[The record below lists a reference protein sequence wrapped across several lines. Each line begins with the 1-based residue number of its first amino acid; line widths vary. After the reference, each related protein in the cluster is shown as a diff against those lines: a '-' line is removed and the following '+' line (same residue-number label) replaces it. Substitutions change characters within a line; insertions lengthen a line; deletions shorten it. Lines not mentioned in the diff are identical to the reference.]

1 MQVIPVIDLLHG
13 QVVRGVAG
21 ERHRYQPIQS
31 KLCAGS
37 APGVVARALI
47 DRFPCRQMYV
57 ADLDAI
63 AAREPNWEAYSA
75 IAAAGVGLILDG
87 GLRSVEQAAE
97 FTARMQPIQLTSR
110 IVVGLETI
118 RDLNDLPQ
126 FVRAVGQ
133 ARAVFSLD
141 LRHGEPLSDDP
152 AIRRTDSLALA
163 RLAIEAGFASLIVL
177 DLAAVGVGSGVPT
190 LELCRTIHGRHPSVE
205 LISGG
210 GVRGPED
217 LREMV
222 VSGCQ
227 SALVASALHDGRLT
241 AVDVLLS
248 LPQHD

>member
-13 QVVRGVAG
+13 QVVRGIAG

-37 APGVVARALI
+37 SPGDIARALI

-63 AAREPNWEAYSA
+63 DSREPNWEAYSA

-97 FTARMQPIQLTSR
+97 FTARMQPIQLISR

-118 RDLNDLPQ
+118 GDLNDLLR
-126 FVRAVGQ
+126 FVRAIGQ

-141 LRHGEPLSDDP
+141 LRHGQPISDDATIQQTEPL
-152 AIRRTDSLALA
+152 AIA
-163 RLAIEAGFASLIVL
+163 RLAVEAGFESLIVL

-190 LELCRTIHGRHPSVE
+190 LELCRTIHGQHPGVE
-205 LISGG
+205 IISGG
-210 GVRGPED
+210 GVRGPGD

-222 VSGCQ
+222 VSGCRA
-227 SALVASALHDGRLT
+227 ALVASALHDGRLT
-241 AVDVLLS
+241 AMDVLLS